1 MFCFVFAL
9 CESVGGSR
17 IGATATD
24 VHHYP
29 KGFQE
34 GKLKM
39 ELELVM
45 VMVMVILH
53 HGVKTAVQCRCQ
65 AAAEIAF
72 VASAPVEGR

>member
-1 MFCFVFAL
+1 VFCFVFAL

-29 KGFQE
+29 KGFQK

-45 VMVMVILH
+45 VMVMVMKMGLRLQSN
-53 HGVKTAVQCRCQ
+53 V
-65 AAAEIAF
+65 
-72 VASAPVEGR
+72 VARLRLKLLLSHQRL

>member
-29 KGFQE
+29 KGFQK

-45 VMVMVILH
+45 VMVMKMGLRLQSNV
-53 HGVKTAVQCRCQ
+53 
-65 AAAEIAF
+65 
-72 VASAPVEGR
+72 VARLRLKLLLSHQRL